1 MTDRTSASSRAGR
14 AWSMLVGWFIVSGA
28 RAEQAAAGEVAAQIR
43 QHGGI
48 VLVRAGG
55 RPPGQVVSGGV
66 VSALELS
73 RAMSG
78 LGWRVAPHR

>member
-1 MTDRTSASSRAGR
+1 MTVA
-14 AWSMLVGWFIVSGA
+14 A
-28 RAEQAAAGEVAAQIR
+28 RVDPGEVAAQIR

-48 VLVRAGG
+48 VLVEEDG
-55 RPPGQVVSGGV
+55 RPVGV

-73 RAMSG
+73 RATRLSG